1 MPSPPSDPP
10 AQSLFSLL
18 TEGGTGSDGLS
29 REMIWV
35 IIVAV
40 IAAAIFLG
48 CIGVYFC
55 AKRASRAAE
64 AAKIRSVA
72 VVGPAAPPAP
82 RPSAQ
87 ATAEAKAAH
96 DARLIGL
103 GMALERQQSL
113 GGASNASAPPIGRM
127 PTEDEL
133 RRAQANL
140 MQATQAAL
148 NVASSLS
155 PRSPRANPEARV
167 AATQWLNTAMANIAS
182 PSSSVEGSP
191 CGFGG
196 HRGPGAGHGAG
207 SPRGFGGAASLGSS
221 TEMRI

>member
-1 MPSPPSDPP
+1 
-10 AQSLFSLL
+10 
-18 TEGGTGSDGLS
+18 
-29 REMIWV
+29 MIWV
-35 IIVAV
+35 VIVAV
-40 IAAAIFLG
+40 IAAGIFLG
-48 CIGVYFC
+48 CVGVYFC
-55 AKRASRAAE
+55 AQRASRAAQ

-82 RPSAQ
+82 MPAPRPSVEAS
-87 ATAEAKAAH
+87 AEAKAAH
-96 DARLIGL
+96 EARLIGL

-113 GGASNASAPPIGRM
+113 GSVSNASAPSLGRM

-167 AATQWLNTAMANIAS
+167 AATQWLNAAMANVAS
-182 PSSSVEGSP
+182 PSSSVE
-191 CGFGG
+191 
-196 HRGPGAGHGAG
+196 A
-207 SPRGFGGAASLGSS
+207 SPRGLGAAASIGSS
-221 TEMRI
+221 SEMRI